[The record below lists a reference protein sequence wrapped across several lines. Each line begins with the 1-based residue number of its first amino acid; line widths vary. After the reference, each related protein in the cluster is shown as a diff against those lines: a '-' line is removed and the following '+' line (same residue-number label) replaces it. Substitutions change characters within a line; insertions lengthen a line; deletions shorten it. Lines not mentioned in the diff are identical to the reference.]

1 MKRRRLVSA
10 PALWLAARA
19 GQRLP
24 AVSFF
29 PQLTRAGLLM
39 SYGSSLDD
47 TVRRVAYYIDRV
59 LKGAPA
65 DEFAVEQ
72 ATRFCLM
79 IKLKTAHTIDLKVK
93 RDVLLCADEM
103 TE

>member
-39 SYGSSLDD
+39 SCGSSLDD
-47 TVRRVAYYIDRV
+47 TVRRVIHYIDRV

-65 DEFAVEQ
+65 GEFAVEPE
-72 ATRFCLM
+72 ARLCLM
-79 IKLKTAHTIDLKVK
+79 IKLRIARTIDLKAQ
-93 RDVLLCADEM
+93 RDVLLRADEM